1 MERNKLH
8 ILHIRDS
15 IDRILE
21 YAKKISYDEFA
32 KKDKEYDAI
41 LMRVIVIGE
50 SVHELSNE
58 FREKHH
64 NLPWHKAIGLRN
76 QIAHGYIDIKP
87 EIVWDTIKNDLPE
100 LKKQIEK
107 LLK

>member
-1 MERNKLH
+1 M
-8 ILHIRDS
+8 HIRDS